1 MILSYTKDICG
12 NDLLTDENENQIMME
27 WEKAYMEACIDYLDI
42 SGSVLEVGFGLGYSA
57 RRICSSP
64 NITEYNVIECS
75 PVVWERFEKFRNE
88 FPHIKMNLI
97 KGRWEDVLCLCNKYD
112 RCFFDDYISSINNKN
127 RFSRFFYHF
136 IQHHANM
143 YCKTGC
149 YSTTLGKFNLSG
161 INTTSE
167 EYKIDIPSHCRYTQ
181 GNSMFIVCFEKVG
194 KLNETELKK
203 WKESFNK
210 KTMVGKLPS
219 VPIFKAVSRGYGK
232 IKLTTS

>member
-27 WEKAYMEACIDYLDI
+27 WEKPYMEACIDYLDI
-42 SGSVLEVGFGLGYSA
+42 YGSVLEVGFGLGYSA

-88 FPHIKMNLI
+88 FPHIPMNLI

-112 RCFFDDYISSINNKN
+112 RCFFDDYISPLNNQN
-127 RFSRFFYHF
+127 RFSRFFYNF
-136 IQHHANM
+136 IQNHANM
-143 YCKTGC
+143 NCKIGS
-149 YSTTLGKFNLSG
+149 YSTTEGKFNLSG
-161 INTTSE
+161 IKGTSE
-167 EYKIDIPSHCRYTQ
+167 KYNIDIPSYCQYTR
-181 GNSMFIVCFEKVG
+181 GNSMYITCFEKVG
-194 KLNETELKK
+194 KLNEAELIK

-210 KTMVGKLPS
+210 KAIMGKLTS
-219 VPIFKAVSRGYGK
+219 VPIFKGIVGS
-232 IKLTTS
+232 IKMGI